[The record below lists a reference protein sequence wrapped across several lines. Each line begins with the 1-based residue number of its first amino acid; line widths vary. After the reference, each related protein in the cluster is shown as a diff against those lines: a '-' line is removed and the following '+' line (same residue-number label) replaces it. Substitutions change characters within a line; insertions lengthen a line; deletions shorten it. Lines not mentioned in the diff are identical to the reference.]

1 MFMENKKI
9 LCLFLFFFACKEK
22 NIEQCNLG
30 DTPMGNYV
38 FFIGFNDK
46 IGKITFE
53 SLSSKNRSFSYQN
66 PNLEYNGVK
75 EFRLKINTTT
85 IDILQKDCV
94 IIIDDSL
101 KFKISGV
108 KVNKV
113 QRSTMWNKKLFCE
126 LNEYKL
132 NDSLIENH
140 NGISVYR

>member
-1 MFMENKKI
+1 MENKKV

-22 NIEQCNLG
+22 KNEQCNLG
-30 DTPMGNYV
+30 DIPMGSYV
-38 FFIGFNDK
+38 FFKGFNDK
-46 IGKITFE
+46 IDKITFE
-53 SLSSKNRSFSYQN
+53 SLSSKNRVFSYQN

-75 EFRLKINTTT
+75 EFRLKINRAT

-108 KVNKV
+108 KINKV

-140 NGISVYR
+140 DGIFVYK